1 MVPTRSNFALPASP
15 DLLTETPPSLAREVT
30 MDVLS
35 DVLRT
40 IRLEG
45 ALFLNGDMHAPW
57 CFKVPKGADMAPLLR
72 PGAQRLAIC
81 HLVLQGECWAQVEGE
96 APIRVHA
103 GEVVAVP
110 HGDSHVLGSGLHQ
123 AAVDMEHVVSPRA
136 PELERIRYGGNGD
149 RTVLVCGWFAY
160 EGEVPNPVMANIPR
174 LFTTSLRSRPA
185 GPWIEQSV
193 NFVLGDA
200 ASHTPGSEMV
210 AAKVAEVMFAEVL
223 RGYIESMPANS
234 PGWLAGLRDPHVS
247 RCLALM
253 HGEPARNWTVD
264 ALAHETHVSRSVLA
278 DRFTELVGGPPMQ
291 YLTRWRMILAAGMLR
306 NDQGNLARIAE
317 GVGYESEAAFN
328 RAFKREYGVSP
339 GLWRQNGA

>member
-1 MVPTRSNFALPASP
+1 
-15 DLLTETPPSLAREVT
+15 

-57 CFKVPKGADMAPLLR
+57 CFQVPRGADIAQLLK
-72 PGAQRLAIC
+72 PGAQRLGIC
-81 HLVLQGECWAQVEGE
+81 HLVLQGECWAQVDGE
-96 APIRVHA
+96 APLRAYA
-103 GEVVAVP
+103 GEVIAVP
-110 HGDSHVLGSGLHQ
+110 HGDSHVLGSGLQH
-123 AAVDMEHVVSPRA
+123 AAVDMAHVVSPRA
-136 PELERIRYGGNGD
+136 PELERVRYGGSGD
-149 RTVLVCGWFAY
+149 RTVLVCSWFAY
-160 EGEVPNPVMANIPR
+160 EGDVPNPVMANIPR
-174 LFTTSLRSRPA
+174 LFTMSLRSRRA

-210 AAKVAEVMFAEVL
+210 AAKVAEVLFAEVL

-264 ALAHETHVSRSVLA
+264 TLAQETHISRSVLA
-278 DRFTELVGGPPMQ
+278 DRFAELVGAPPMQ
-291 YLTRWRMILAAGMLR
+291 YLTRWRMVLAAGMLR
-306 NDQGNLARIAE
+306 KDQGNLARIAE

-339 GLWRQNGA
+339 GAWRHNGA